1 VSDRP
6 DAHRNGDEVTGERL
20 TGNLAALLETATAA
34 ATECERFASAGSRE
48 AELAEQ
54 AAAQARARLAQ
65 ADQTARTLAALTAEA
80 RKITGEWS
88 TREGNTRGP
97 EQGTG

>member
-1 VSDRP
+1 M
-6 DAHRNGDEVTGERL
+6 TGERL
-20 TGNLAALLETATAA
+20 TADLAALLETAAAA
-34 ATECERFASAGSRE
+34 ATECEQLASAGSRE

-65 ADQTARTLAALTAEA
+65 AEQTARTLAALTAEA

-88 TREGNTRGP
+88 TREGNTCGP
-97 EQGTG
+97 EQGPG